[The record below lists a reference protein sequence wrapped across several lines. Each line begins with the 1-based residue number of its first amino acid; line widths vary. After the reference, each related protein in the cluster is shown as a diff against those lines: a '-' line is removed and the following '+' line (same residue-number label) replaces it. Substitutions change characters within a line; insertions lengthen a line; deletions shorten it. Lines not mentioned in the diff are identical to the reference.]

1 MQDKS
6 SSGAQALASEL
17 LLQPS
22 AFDNRWTDLSD
33 CHLRRILFTSLAA
46 GREDNLRLFFPNG
59 TPVDPSELWSL
70 KAAQGAIEGAE
81 YTASARGTA
90 CGHIFKAGEST
101 YSCKTCAADDTC
113 VLCSRCFESS
123 HHEGHTVTISISPG
137 NSGCCDC
144 GDHEAWK
151 REVKCSIH
159 SADAESEPRSSGK
172 DKHRASDLP
181 VSPDDVVEA
190 VRMTIARC
198 TDYLCDVFSCSP
210 EQLRLQKSRETIMH
224 DEQSSR
230 LGGLYGEEPLEEDPE
245 YALVLWNDEKHTVD
259 DVQNQVARACSK
271 SKKFGKEKAIEVD
284 GVGRSIITYSR
295 DLDELIRM
303 SEIIEQLKLTVTIR
317 SARDTFREQ
326 MCAAIV
332 AWFADISGC
341 LVGNDPS
348 LLRNTICEEF
358 LKPWWMGGGAHN
370 RDIGVHG
377 IDDHEVDDNEVTRQ
391 RYRMYVNHFRQ
402 PGLVPALVGNNV
414 LRLEVDLGPD
424 EDDDEDED
432 EDEANDDDDNNN
444 NNDEDDDE
452 DEEMDDDDDDH
463 ETNEIRVLRARA
475 QINMDAGEMDID
487 IMDDAEDGAEVLEA
501 TLAGYPPPPPPPDL
515 RSQRAQVLTP
525 QDSDDG
531 EAEQPR
537 PSTNEPFPHVP
548 RTPRAKVPTRLR
560 PSKYWLEKPEAYKSQ
575 RSTEPCEDIW
585 QRVRLDYLILYDLR
599 LWKTLRINL
608 RHLYITTVVTIP
620 RFKRIIGL
628 RIAGL
633 YTALAQLY
641 LIADR
646 EPDHSIINL
655 SVQLLTTPSVTHE
668 VVDRGN
674 FLTNLMAILYTFLTT
689 RQVGFPED
697 VHPKATLAFDAGT
710 VTNRRIFHFFL
721 DLRWLFRSELIHWRV
736 RCEPRYLLQFLDL
749 VKLHQ
754 GVCPNIRALGEHV
767 EYESDTWISAQLIV
781 KDINKLCKDLSLS
794 FAPDEKFGDQNSNLH
809 RAIRVVGQVTMINA
823 FGYER
828 KRFSAAELRE
838 DLAWHTVGPFESSG
852 KTYSVP
858 KLVVQSEPMSFH
870 HPLHY
875 LLSWL
880 VENARGMGRC
890 ELRVLLH
897 FTPEDLKDPYN
908 QSRTAPAPNNLT
920 PHELLSGIFDHPLR
934 VVVWLAQMKAG
945 MWVRNGITLRH
956 QAHTYRSV
964 STRDVGYQRD
974 IFMIQSA
981 LVLCGAGDEL
991 PGERYLAQMVDRF
1004 QMNGWVSGD
1013 YRLVPGFE
1021 EPQQLDCIEEF
1032 FHTLVIA
1039 LSERGN
1045 LIPSITEAEQHDR
1058 VLQHDIAHALLFKPL
1073 SFSELASRV
1082 TEKVG
1087 ESDDFTRVLAN
1098 MTTFREPEGLSDV
1111 GTFQLK
1117 PEYVGIVDPYY
1128 AHYSRNYREEAE
1140 QILKKHIAKKTG
1152 KSIEDVVYEPQLEPI
1167 EEGLFQDLAAFTA
1180 SPLFVQILG
1189 AAVNFAVN
1197 LKHVAPKVQETRVE
1211 TFLHMVLHLLLLAVL
1226 EDKTQTG
1233 EEGGFIRLA
1242 VDATWCGPK
1251 HGSSRSE
1258 SSEDDQPNLVTL
1270 LTQLSDMDEY
1280 ASTHPAVKNV
1290 LRKMQSKRPD
1300 RLALVASGQLALL
1313 FDRADTGSPAL
1324 SVEDKERKKQEA
1336 KARQAKVMAQMKAQ
1350 QNNFL
1355 QNQGLESFDD
1365 EDLDDPAEDA
1375 MSTTDDVLHTRKT
1388 WNFPTGTCIL
1398 CQEETDDQ
1406 RLFGTFA
1413 FLGESNILRQTPVD
1427 DDDYIQEVLDT
1438 PESLDVSAEH
1448 LRPFGVAGENKQKV
1462 TKVGPDGV
1470 SYTTERSRLSK
1481 GFPHQPDGVKGPVS
1495 TSCGHIM
1502 HWHCFELYQAATHR
1516 RHASQIARNHP
1527 ERVECREFICPLC
1540 KALGNTFLP
1549 IIWQAKECTPE
1560 HEVHAKPD
1568 FRDWLVE
1575 TPNKYQAN
1583 LAFLDNILAPHAYQ
1597 QRYQEV
1603 SEVYSDRSFEYVNS
1617 MLAPNLMQTMQELT
1631 LNSPVTSPT
1640 SAGVPNRHPF
1650 RAAANMLGRPFGLA
1664 MGAGGREVATAPGSQ
1679 FHAGPG
1685 DSTEPGVETNRLSD
1699 VFKAYKRID
1708 DMIKVNQ
1715 LSSTDGPDGGLM
1727 TVNPVAA
1734 LSRALGMSVSA
1745 WEIAHRGVEHV
1756 EPYSTSLV
1764 KDMSDQTMTHLR
1776 ILCETIES
1784 YLALNVL
1791 KSGSNIVA
1799 RETFKKRD
1807 IITAQLFGTESL
1819 DTMIKLQN
1827 VSGKLLLQDDIF
1839 LFFSDWLS
1847 FMGPNVAEAS
1857 NILQVCLWAEIVKVV
1872 YVYGSIVSDEQR
1884 SLKDNGAYAMDAEK
1898 LLTWKFVLAKMFSD
1912 EDHTR
1917 DPEDVKDSTATLLRA
1932 LVDKYALAF
1941 LRKCT
1946 VLIAVRYGLDFDCP
1960 FTLDPELPEITRLVS
1975 LLHMPTIDEMCQL
1988 FANDSLAGH
1997 TLQLL
2002 THRWLEQAS
2011 HVQPRDSTDPIYW
2024 SGVRYSDE
2032 SLSALGT
2039 PYRLPL
2045 TARRR
2050 HVTLPHPSILELV
2063 GLPQSYDTLT
2073 EEATKCKCPTTGK
2086 DIVDATL
2093 CLQCGEI
2100 FCSQA
2105 VCCLKDKTFGGCY
2118 QHMIRHGMRTG
2129 QFINIRKC
2137 MVLFLHVRGGHN
2149 NNGGAGGIKAS
2160 SFAGGGGFLGA
2171 DGSILD
2177 GRVSSGC
2184 FTFAPYLDR
2193 WGEPDHGL
2201 RRHQRL
2207 YLSTKRY
2214 EKLVREVWV
2223 GGMTQTV
2230 VSRKLEGDVNPG
2242 GWETL

>member
-1 MQDKS
+1 MLHKLS
-6 SSGAQALASEL
+6 PGAQALGREL

-22 AFDNRWTDLSD
+22 NFDNRWTHASHCD
-33 CHLRRILFTSLAA
+33 LRRILFTSLAN
-46 GREDNLRLFFPNG
+46 GREDYMHYLFPNG
-59 TPVDPSELWSL
+59 ISSDRSELWSL
-70 KAAQGAIEGAE
+70 KKAQGAMEGAE
-81 YTASARGTA
+81 YTAGAKGTA
-90 CGHIFKAGEST
+90 CGHIFKSGEST
-101 YSCKTCAADDTC
+101 YSCKTCAADETC
-113 VLCSRCFESS
+113 VLCAKCFESS
-123 HHEGHTVTISISPG
+123 HHEGHMVMISVSPG

-159 SADAESEPRSSGK
+159 TADAEPEHKSGGK
-172 DKHRASDLP
+172 DKQRESTQPQLPQDL
-181 VSPDDVVEA
+181 VEA

-210 EQLRLQKSRETIMH
+210 EQLRLPKSRDSIMQ
-224 DEQSSR
+224 DEHFSR
-230 LGGLYGEEPLEEDPE
+230 LGDLYGDEPIEEEPE

-271 SKKFGKEKAIEVD
+271 PKRFGKEKAIEVD
-284 GVGRSIITYSR
+284 AVGRSIVTYDR

-326 MCAAIV
+326 MCSAIID
-332 AWFADISGC
+332 WFADISGC
-341 LVGNDPS
+341 LVGEDAN

-358 LKPWWMGGGAHN
+358 LTPWRPGGAAHN
-370 RDIGVHG
+370 KDIGAQG
-377 IDDHEVDDNEVTRQ
+377 IDDHEIDDNETTR
-391 RYRMYVNHFRQ
+391 RRERMLVNHFRS
-402 PGLVPALVGNNV
+402 PGLVAVGGGNNV
-414 LRLEVDLGPD
+414 LRLDVEVQDP
-424 EDDDEDED
+424 
-432 EDEANDDDDNNN
+432 
-444 NNDEDDDE
+444 
-452 DEEMDDDDDDH
+452 DDDDDD
-463 ETNEIRVLRARA
+463 EDDEEGANEDDDNEENDEDEDMEDDDDDDQNTWTTRIRRAR
-475 QINMDAGEMDID
+475 INVDAAGEMDID
-487 IMDDAEDGAEVLEA
+487 IMDDGVMDDAEDGAEVLEA
-501 TLAGYPPPPPPPDL
+501 TLAGYPPPPPPPEHS
-515 RSQRAQVLTP
+515 RQRGEILTP

-548 RTPRAKVPTRLR
+548 KTPKARISRRLR
-560 PSKYWLEKPEAYKSQ
+560 PSKHWLEKPDAY
-575 RSTEPCEDIW
+575 RSPRSNEPGEDIW

-599 LWKTLRINL
+599 LWKTLRISL

-620 RFKRIIGL
+620 HFKRIIGL

-655 SVQLLTTPSVTHE
+655 SVQLLTTPSVTQE

-674 FLTNLMAILYTFLTT
+674 FLSNLMAILYTFLTT

-721 DLRWLFRSELIHWRV
+721 DLRWLFRSELIHWRM

-781 KDINKLCKDLSLS
+781 KDVNKLCKDVALS
-794 FAPDEKFGDQNSNLH
+794 FAADEKFGDHNANLH
-809 RAIRVVGQVTMINA
+809 RALRVVGQITMINA

-828 KRFSAAELRE
+828 KRFSAAELRD
-838 DLAWHTVGPFESSG
+838 DLAWHSVGPFETSG

-880 VENARGMGRC
+880 LENARGMDRSQIR
-890 ELRVLLH
+890 LLLH
-897 FTPEDLKDPYN
+897 FAPEDLKDPYN
-908 QSRTAPAPNNLT
+908 QSRTAPAPSNLT
-920 PHELLSGIFDHPLR
+920 HDELLSGIFDHPLR
-934 VVVWLAQMKAG
+934 VCVWLAQMKAG

-974 IFMIQSA
+974 IFMIQSG
-981 LVLCGAGDEL
+981 LVICGAENEL
-991 PGERYLAQMVDRF
+991 LGERYLAQMLDRF
-1004 QMNGWVSGD
+1004 QMTGWVQGD
-1013 YRLVPGFE
+1013 YKVMPGFE
-1021 EPQQLDCIEEF
+1021 EPQQLDCIEDF

-1045 LIPSITEAEQHDR
+1045 LIPSMTEAEQHDR
-1058 VLQHDIAHALLFKPL
+1058 VLQHDIAHALVFKPL

-1087 ESDDFTRVLAN
+1087 ESDDFNRVLAN
-1098 MTTFREPEGLSDV
+1098 MTTFRQPEGLSDV

-1117 PEYVGIVDPYY
+1117 SEYVGLVDPYY
-1128 AHYSRNYREEAE
+1128 AHYTRNSREEAE
-1140 QILKKHIAKKTG
+1140 QALKKHIAKKNG
-1152 KSIEDVVYEPQLEPI
+1152 KKFEDVVYEPQLEPI
-1167 EEGLFQDLAAFTA
+1167 ESGLFKDLAAFTA
-1180 SPLFVQILG
+1180 TPLFVQILG
-1189 AAVNFAVN
+1189 AALNFAVN
-1197 LKHVAPKVQETRVE
+1197 LKHVAPKVQVTRVE
-1211 TFLHMVLHLLLLAVL
+1211 TFLHMVLHLILLAVL
-1226 EDKTQTG
+1226 EDKTEAG
-1233 EEGGFIRLA
+1233 DEGGFIRLA
-1242 VDATWCGPK
+1242 VDATWCGPSN
-1251 HGSSRSE
+1251 GSRALANH
-1258 SSEDDQPNLVTL
+1258 EDYQPDLVSFL
-1270 LTQLSDMDEY
+1270 ARLADMDEY
-1280 ASTHPAVKNV
+1280 ASSHPAVKNV
-1290 LRKMQSKRPD
+1290 LRKMQSRRPD

-1313 FDRADTGSPAL
+1313 LDRADTASPASL
-1324 SVEDKERKKQEA
+1324 SAEDKEKKKQEA

-1350 QNNFL
+1350 QNSFL
-1355 QNQGLESFDD
+1355 MNQGLDSFDD
-1365 EDLDDPAEDA
+1365 EDLDDPGEDA
-1375 MSTTDDVLHTRKT
+1375 MSTTDDIHHARKI
-1388 WNFPTGTCIL
+1388 WEFPTGTCIL

-1406 RLFGTFA
+1406 RLYGTFA

-1438 PESLDVSAEH
+1438 PESLDSSAEH
-1448 LRPFGVAGENKQKV
+1448 LRPFGVAGDNKQKV
-1462 TKVGPDGV
+1462 TRVGPDGTP
-1470 SYTTERSRLSK
+1470 YTTERPGLSK
-1481 GFPHQPDGVKGPVS
+1481 GFPHQSDGIKGPVS

-1502 HWHCFELYQAATHR
+1502 HWHCFELYQNATHR
-1516 RHASQIARNHP
+1516 RHAQQIARNHP
-1527 ERVECREFICPLC
+1527 ERVENREFICPLC

-1549 IIWQAKECTPE
+1549 IIWKSKECTPE
-1560 HEVHAKPD
+1560 HEVHAKLD
-1568 FRDWLVE
+1568 FKDWLVE
-1575 TPNKYQAN
+1575 NKYQAN
-1583 LAFLDNILAPHAYQ
+1583 LAFLDNIVAPHAYQ

-1603 SEVYSDRSFEYVNS
+1603 SDLYSERSHEYFSN

-1640 SAGVPNRHPF
+1640 TRSLLDRHPF
-1650 RAAANMLGRPFGLA
+1650 RAAANIFGRPFGLA
-1664 MGAGGREVATAPGSQ
+1664 MGAGGREVATAPTSQ

-1685 DSTEPGVETNRLSD
+1685 DLSGENEAEANRLSEIY
-1699 VFKAYKRID
+1699 VAYKRID
-1708 DMIKVNQ
+1708 DMVKANQ
-1715 LSSTDGPDGGLM
+1715 LAGTDAIDGGFTS

-1734 LSRALGMSVSA
+1734 LSRALGLSISA
-1745 WEIAHRGVEHV
+1745 WEIAHRGVEHSD
-1756 EPYSTSLV
+1756 PFATSLV
-1764 KDMSDQTMTHLR
+1764 KDMSDQSMTHLR

-1791 KSGSNIVA
+1791 RSGSNIVA

-1819 DTMIKLQN
+1819 ETMVKLQN
-1827 VSGKLLLQDDIF
+1827 LAGKLLFQDDIF

-1847 FMGPNVAEAS
+1847 FMAPDVAEAAS
-1857 NILQVCLWAEIVKVV
+1857 ILQLCLWAEIVKVV
-1872 YVYGSIVSDEQR
+1872 HVYGPILSDEHRLENRNQ
-1884 SLKDNGAYAMDAEK
+1884 NVAPIDAEN

-1917 DPEDVKDSTATLLRA
+1917 DPEDVNDETATILRT

-1941 LRKCT
+1941 LRKCA
-1946 VLIAVRYGLDFDCP
+1946 VLMVVRYGLDFDCP
-1960 FTLDPELPEITRLVS
+1960 FALDPEELEMGRLTK
-1975 LLHMPTIDEMCQL
+1975 LLHILSLDDICKL
-1988 FANDSLAGH
+1988 FTTDSEGGH
-1997 TLQLL
+1997 TLQVL
-2002 THRWLEQAS
+2002 THRWLQQAGQ
-2011 HVQPRDSTDPIYW
+2011 HPHQDQQRDWTSSDAI
-2024 SGVRYSDE
+2024 RYAPTE
-2032 SLSALGT
+2032 MT
-2039 PYRLPL
+2039 HRLPI
-2045 TARRR
+2045 
-2050 HVTLPHPSILELV
+2050 TLSHPTILELV
-2063 GLPQSYDTLT
+2063 GLPKTYDTLT
-2073 EEATKCKCPTTGK
+2073 EEATKRKCPTTGK

-2105 VCCLKDKTFGGCY
+2105 ICCIKDKTFGGCY
-2118 QHMIRHGMRTG
+2118 QHMAKHGMRTG

-2137 MVLFLHVRGGHN
+2137 MVLFLHVRGEN
-2149 NNGGAGGIKAS
+2149 KNGGEKNV
-2160 SFAGGGGFLGA
+2160 
-2171 DGSILD
+2171 D

-2184 FTFAPYLDR
+2184 FMQAPYLDR
-2193 WGEPDHGL
+2193 WGETDPTL
-2201 RRHQRL
+2201 RRHQML
-2207 YLSTKRY
+2207 FLNKKRY

-2223 GGMTQTV
+2223 GGLTQTV